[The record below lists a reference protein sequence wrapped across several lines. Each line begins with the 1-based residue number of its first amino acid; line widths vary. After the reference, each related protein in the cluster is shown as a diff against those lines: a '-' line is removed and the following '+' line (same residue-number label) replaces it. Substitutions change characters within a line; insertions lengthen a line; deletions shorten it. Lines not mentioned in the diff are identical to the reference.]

1 MASSPFPDH
10 VEAFVN
16 AVKFFVASFDLELRD
31 SYDADATTA
40 HSRAYELSNGNYK
53 SSLVVHRTSR
63 SIDSTVGEF
72 RARAL
77 IELPEQVQSS
87 MAGLEDIAN
96 QYASVGALVTFE
108 GGNCV
113 MCQCLI
119 QQETSGTTAG
129 IMAAALVHAAPSIIQ
144 SMGRAVG
151 GPPDEKV
158 TNLSAWSDLDFEQIH
173 YDYAH
178 LGIGRIASRRWSQTY
193 LGGSTLT
200 IDAVD
205 NNPYWGGGLLIL
217 LQPEPEYFRTEQPPI
232 STNELN
238 TVAQLADDMPAFGGW
253 CRRESEF
260 WFVSFAPNFLKAL
273 PGFTDL
279 TIETAVRRLR
289 STPVLVETVLA
300 TRKPSEG
307 KG

>member
-1 MASSPFPDH
+1 MASSPFPDY
-10 VEAFVN
+10 VERFVD
-16 AVKFFVASFDLELRD
+16 AVKGFVAGFDLELHD
-31 SYDADATTA
+31 SFNADATTPN
-40 HSRAYELSNGNYK
+40 SREYELSNGGYK
-53 SSLVVHRTSR
+53 SSLILHRTSR
-63 SIDSTVGEF
+63 SIDSKFTEF
-72 RARAL
+72 RARAM
-77 IELPEQVQSS
+77 IELPEQLQST

-96 QYASVGALVTFE
+96 QYASVGALVTSE
-108 GGNCV
+108 VGACV

-129 IMAAALVHAAPSIIQ
+129 TMAAALVHAAPSIIQ

-158 TNLSAWSDLDFEQIH
+158 ANLSAWSDLDFEQIH

-178 LGIGRIASRRWSQTY
+178 LGIGRIASRGWSQIY

-205 NNPYWGGGLLIL
+205 NNTYWGGGLLIL
-217 LQPEPEYFRTEQPPI
+217 LRPAPEYFCTEQPPI

-238 TVAQLADDMPAFGGW
+238 TVAQLADEMPPFGGW

-300 TRKPSEG
+300 TRIPSEG
-307 KG
+307 KD